1 MSKIMSMLEKFNV
14 IEKVNDE
21 TPYIT
26 NMENNSEK
34 DEGGVK
40 STEAIHEEVEVAIEI
55 PRTSADKDFKT
66 IQAKTEY
73 DKNMNISEIYYLY
86 GMENSN
92 VNTIFMLGN
101 FINALPESLPYG
113 VRRESVMNIVNAANT
128 DVNKLLSD
136 GEKRLNVLH
145 QFENEFNDSTK
156 DSIAKY
162 STEIVNL
169 KKMIDNYEKQIKLK
183 ETMLE
188 EQSNIIKYETQ
199 KISSIINFF
208 NKVD

>member
-26 NMENNSEK
+26 NMEINSEK

-40 STEAIHEEVEVAIEI
+40 STEVIHEEVEVAIEI
-55 PRTSADKDFKT
+55 PRASADKDFKT

-169 KKMIDNYEKQIKLK
+169 KKMIDSYEKQIKLK

-208 NKVD
+208 NKID